1 MMQVTVLKDRQQK
14 LLLKTAKAQPGAPD
28 QPRAVGWGGRFQREG
43 HMYTYG

>member
-14 LLLKTAKAQPGAPD
+14 LLLKTAKAQTGAPD
-28 QPRAVGWGGRFQREG
+28 QPRVVGWGGRFQREG